1 MKLYL
6 DSDHVCHTMHEASMD
21 MICFEEFENNV
32 KWIDDK
38 PYVYGSVKE
47 IETSIQPVH
56 VLLNTSMIDEKWI
69 YMNLRKYIS
78 KYDRVC
84 VLPFS
89 FFDDTKNV
97 EDWNRQYAP
106 GKGIWYRSNQDVF
119 YKYGIP
125 KENIVWVNYFE
136 DSIETMRTKVLNS
149 SVVLLTG
156 GAPDLMMKRIKEKKL
171 KKILKNYK
179 GVMIGYSAGAMI
191 QLDQYHIS
199 PDEDYPGFSYQQGL
213 GCLSGFD
220 MEVHFRKSRVQMQ
233 SIEKVQLEKNIP
245 VYGIYEDGG
254 IIISKDLTC
263 FGRVDSFETES

>member
-6 DSDHVCHTMHEASMD
+6 DSDNVCHTMHEASLD
-21 MICFEEFENNV
+21 MTCFEEFENNV
-32 KWIDDK
+32 KWIHNR
-38 PYVYGSVKE
+38 PYVYGPIKK
-47 IETSIQPVH
+47 IETTIQPVH

-69 YMNLRKYIS
+69 YMNLKNYIH

-89 FFDDTKNV
+89 FFEDTKNV
-97 EDWNRQYAP
+97 DDWNRQYAP

-119 YKYGIP
+119 YKYGIR

-136 DSIETMRTKVLNS
+136 DSIETMRMKVLNS

-191 QLDQYHIS
+191 QFDQYHIS
-199 PDEDYPGFSYQQGL
+199 PDEEYPEFSYQQGL

-220 MEVHFRKSRVQMQ
+220 VEVHFRTSRSQMK
-233 SIEKVQLEKNIP
+233 SIEKVQLEKKIP
-245 VYGIYEDGG
+245 LYGIYEDGA
-254 IIISKDLTC
+254 IVVSDCLTC
-263 FGRVDSFETES
+263 FGHVDFFEKHI